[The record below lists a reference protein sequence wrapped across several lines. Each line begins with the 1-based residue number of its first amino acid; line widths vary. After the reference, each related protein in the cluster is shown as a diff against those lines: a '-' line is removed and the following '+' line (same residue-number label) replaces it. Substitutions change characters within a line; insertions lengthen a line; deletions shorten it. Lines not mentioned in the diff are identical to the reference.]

1 MYRLFTVLMLFLFCA
16 KSYAVDFPL
25 TGYYR
30 VKDKYKNVIVEWKF
44 QNGRKFG
51 LQKIFSPTGR
61 GLATV
66 KYRDGEIIRPNFSD
80 RVMISNLFFSAAKRL
95 EKAGSKEE
103 ALEVYKEAV
112 NIWLESEDAN
122 YYLARLYVQLGNR
135 EKAVEVLEEF
145 LKNVEAMP
153 EWRGTVNT
161 EKNRKFVERL
171 REE

>member
-1 MYRLFTVLMLFLFCA
+1 M
-16 KSYAVDFPL
+16 
-25 TGYYR
+25 
-30 VKDKYKNVIVEWKF
+30 
-44 QNGRKFG
+44 
-51 LQKIFSPTGR
+51 
-61 GLATV
+61 
-66 KYRDGEIIRPNFSD
+66 
-80 RVMISNLFFSAAKRL
+80 FFSAAKRL

-122 YYLARLYVQLGNR
+122 YYWARLYVQLGNR